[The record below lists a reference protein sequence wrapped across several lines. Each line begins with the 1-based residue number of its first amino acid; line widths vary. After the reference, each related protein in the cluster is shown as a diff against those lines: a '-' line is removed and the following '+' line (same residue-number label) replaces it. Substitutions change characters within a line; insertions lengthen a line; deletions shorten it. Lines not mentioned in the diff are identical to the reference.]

1 MRLFLLTAL
10 VMVFFAA
17 NSLLN
22 RLALAEGAIGAAE
35 FAAIR
40 LAAGAAMLAAI
51 VAVRDRGLGALRA
64 AEPWGVAGLTLYMLG
79 FSFAYLWLDAGLG
92 ALILFGG
99 VQVTMFAGA
108 ALAGEGLRPRR
119 IGGALLAFG
128 GLVWLVSPA
137 GVAPDPAGAVLMAAA
152 ALGWGVYSLRG
163 ARVRDALAATAGN
176 FLFATPLAV
185 LVAVLAVLAP
195 IAGTPTSL
203 PGVGYAVLSGAVTSG
218 LGYALWYAVLPR
230 IAASAA
236 GVAQLT
242 VPVIAMLGGVLLLG
256 EVPGLRAVLAAAVVL
271 GGVGLA
277 LTGRRQPRPTGRP

>member
-1 MRLFLLTAL
+1 LNGTPMSLFLLTTL

-40 LAAGAAMLAAI
+40 LAAGAFMLAAI
-51 VAVRDRGLGALRA
+51 IAVRDRGLRALRA

-99 VQVTMFAGA
+99 VQVTMFTGA

-119 IGGALLAFG
+119 MAGAALAFG

-137 GVAPDPAGAVLMAAA
+137 GVAPDPAGTMLMAAA
-152 ALGWGVYSLRG
+152 ALGWGIYSLRG

-176 FLFATPLAV
+176 FLCATP
-185 LVAVLAVLAP
+185 VAVLAAVVFVGTAP
-195 IAGTPTSL
+195 ISL
-203 PGVGYAVLSGAVTSG
+203 RGAGYAVLSGAVTSG

-242 VPVIAMLGGVLLLG
+242 VPVIAMIGGVLLLG
-256 EVPGLRAVLAAAVVL
+256 EAPGLRAVLAAAVVL

-277 LTGRRQPRPTGRP
+277 LSGRRN